1 MLTIGYNIKMCVNVS
16 YKYTSIKYVGF
27 IMREFLK
34 KNLDPII
41 RLYSVI
47 PLITCFAF
55 NTLVYYGAMVINNNR
70 FHYDFTMDFDRRVPI
85 IPGFVII
92 YFVCYVFWAINYILI
107 GRISKEHC
115 MKFVLADISSRCVCF
130 IFFILIPTTNIRP
143 EILGNGIG
151 DQLLRHL
158 YLIDHPE
165 NLFPSIHCLVSWF
178 CFIGIR
184 NQKQVPR
191 WYRVFSCLFAIAVCL
206 STQFTK
212 QHYIVDVFGGII
224 IAELTYYI
232 AHHSK
237 WYRGVEKLFDK
248 ISAIIFGKNN
258 IDLLESEHISV
269 KEQEKHN

>member
-1 MLTIGYNIKMCVNVS
+1 MCVNVS

-151 DQLLRHL
+151 EQLLRHL

-232 AHHSK
+232 AHHSE

-248 ISAIIFGKNN
+248 ISAIIFGENN